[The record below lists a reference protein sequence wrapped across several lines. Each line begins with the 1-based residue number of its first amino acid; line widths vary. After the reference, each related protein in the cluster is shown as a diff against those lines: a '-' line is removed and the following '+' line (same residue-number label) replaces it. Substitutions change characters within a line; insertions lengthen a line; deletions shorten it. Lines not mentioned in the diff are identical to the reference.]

1 MTLSELMPNEGK
13 MDVMEVDGVAWLR
26 LPIKTHVITEK
37 DDIVA
42 VRDPLPQLFDLVHPA
57 PPRRIF

>member
-37 DDIVA
+37 DNIVDVVETYA
-42 VRDPLPQLFDLVHPA
+42 KPYLKEGS
-57 PPRRIF
+57 